1 MSAPL
6 HLSLFELLRHGLDTK
21 ISLMRCTK
29 ATLVHVSHTL
39 EDIVLQHQLKA
50 VMFTGFQESS
60 HWREETERYRAL
72 ADIAHQIC
80 IFAGGDLPPESHAR
94 QVHVTLSGDD
104 PLRQEW
110 FLTILSPTFSAVLCG
125 QDCMAVVEDEANRQ
139 FDTLLTFDPQA
150 INQVLDRIELV
161 LANYRPEK
169 LAELQSYRQE
179 TSLQPPDPVLMT
191 VFSTELI
198 RFEEQLN
205 HSLRTSSNSLYRQL
219 RWREE
224 LAETLV
230 HDLRTP
236 LQGLMQT
243 IEYLRQI
250 PDLDQETA
258 SDMLSL
264 ASASAQQLMHLTQLL
279 LDTNR
284 LEAGQLTLN
293 WLPLSPHRI
302 LDDALRSLE
311 SLFEHANLH
320 LSRSIEP
327 ELSVIWGDQALLT
340 RLVQNLVGNAVKF
353 TPSDGQIS
361 VQMFNSPNAGQI
373 ELRVRD
379 TGIGIDPQL
388 LPHIFDRY
396 YQVGRERSHGS
407 GIGLYFCRLVT
418 EAHGGSIRADSKPG
432 HGTTITVSLPRRPLQ
447 FDATLATNA
456 LIPR

>member
-6 HLSLFELLRHGLDTK
+6 QLSLFQLLRHGLDDELA
-21 ISLMRCTK
+21 LMRCTK

-39 EDIVLQHQLKA
+39 EDIVLRHQLKA
-50 VMFTGFQESS
+50 VLFTGFQESS

-94 QVHVTLSGDD
+94 QLHVTLSGDD

-110 FLTILSPTFSAVLCG
+110 FLAILSSTFSVVLCG
-125 QDCMAVVEDEANRQ
+125 QDCLAAAEDEASRQ
-139 FDTLLTFDPQA
+139 FNTLLTFDPQA

-161 LANYRPEK
+161 LAHYRPEK
-169 LAELQSYRQE
+169 LNELQSYRKATPIQA
-179 TSLQPPDPVLMT
+179 PDPVLMT
-191 VFSTELI
+191 IFATELI

-205 HSLRTSSNSLYRQL
+205 HSLRTSSNSLHRQL

-243 IEYLRQI
+243 IDYLRQTS
-250 PDLDQETA
+250 DLDQDA
-258 SDMLSL
+258 IDDMLAL
-264 ASASAQQLMHLTQLL
+264 ASTSAQQLMHLTQLL

-293 WLPLSPHRI
+293 WLPVSPRQF
-302 LDDALRSLE
+302 LDDALKSLE
-311 SLFEHANLH
+311 SLFDYANLQLNH
-320 LSRSIEP
+320 LIEP
-327 ELSVIWGDQALLT
+327 ELTIIWGDPGLLA

-353 TPSDGQIS
+353 TPDGGRVNIEL
-361 VQMFNSPNAGQI
+361 FRSPDTRQI

-388 LPHIFDRY
+388 LPHIFERY
-396 YQVGRERSHGS
+396 YQVRRERRHGS
-407 GIGLYFCRLVT
+407 GIGLYFCRLVA

-432 HGTTITVSLPRRPLQ
+432 HGTSITVSLPRRPPQL
-447 FDATLATNA
+447 DATLMGTMHT
-456 LIPR
+456 PR